1 MAQDQ
6 FSCAF
11 LLLLASASVTS
22 VAVYLLLK
30 YLRYVSRYASTV
42 LLGFYCVTLSRPIR
56 QKIRN
61 FGDVLPSQSLGLVL
75 NCFAR

>member
-22 VAVYLLLK
+22 VAIYLLLK

-42 LLGFYCVTLSRPIR
+42 LLGFY
-56 QKIRN
+56 
-61 FGDVLPSQSLGLVL
+61 
-75 NCFAR
+75 